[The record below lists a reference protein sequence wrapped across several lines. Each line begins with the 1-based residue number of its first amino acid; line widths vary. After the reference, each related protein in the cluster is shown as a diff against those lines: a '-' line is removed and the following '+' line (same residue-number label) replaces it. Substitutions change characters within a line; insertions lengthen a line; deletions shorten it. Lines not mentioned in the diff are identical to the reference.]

1 MYEICLTAYKNA
13 NFISH
18 FSVRKIFHNP
28 SGLFHINEV
37 DISFNVKYPY
47 DYDFPEKRHLRMFF
61 SFGLIARYFV
71 ATTPNAFSELK

>member
-1 MYEICLTAYKNA
+1 MQYEKA

-37 DISFNVKYPY
+37 DISLKT
-47 DYDFPEKRHLRMFF
+47 KLHL
-61 SFGLIARYFV
+61 Y
-71 ATTPNAFSELK
+71 